1 MRSVTYAGIELSHY
15 FYIQKVTRSILPP
28 REISLLNVPARHG
41 SYFTGARY
49 GVRKIDIELVVL
61 ASTPTEYMDTLRF
74 LAFCLDIEEPSE
86 LVISDE
92 SDKFYYAILSGETD
106 MTNGLMTIGRG
117 TLSFICPD
125 PFAYSTEVKTI
136 EPSAG
141 MFLFDNKGTTT
152 TFPKFNVTFQND
164 ATFVSFISPDG
175 VILIGNPSDPD
186 QVVLPKTQTILND
199 AMTSVSGWANA
210 GAGLDSGRLSAG
222 SFISVNDGIQASSY
236 GAGAVGAKTWH
247 GPAIRKDLSQL
258 VQDFEVKAR
267 IDFISED
274 GTSKLDGDRAG
285 RLEIYLFNQSGGK
298 IGKMVMRD
306 SYKQYEFN
314 VPEIF
319 IGNTTFLE
327 SEPKA
332 PAGKKKLQKTY
343 KSYTVKKKDTWES
356 IAKQYHMSAKD
367 LATLNKSRTTD
378 ALKVGRKIQVYDK
391 TVTKWL
397 YPSHVGDFN
406 DFYGEF
412 TLKRVYDKKSNA
424 NVWYAEFPRIV
435 NGKKKH
441 VIKPKTFY
449 DKNDTFTTSAL
460 SYIVI
465 HYAQYDTTP
474 VVQRMRVTDLKV
486 LKHNTDTIIDVPA
499 IFQSGD
505 KLEVDLSDSSVWLNE
520 EPFIQAVDVASTF
533 FPVYEGETQV
543 KVNTD
548 DPEATF
554 TAEFT
559 ERYL

>member
-1 MRSVTYAGIELSHY
+1 MRTINYAGFDLSQY
-15 FYIQKVTRSILPP
+15 FFIKNIKRSILPP
-28 REISLLNVPARHG
+28 REISLLSVPARHG

-49 GVRKIDIELVVL
+49 GVRKIDIELSVL
-61 ASTPTEYMDTLRF
+61 ANTPTLYMETLRF

-86 LVISDE
+86 LIISDE
-92 SDKFYYAILSGETD
+92 SDKFYYAILSGETE
-106 MTNGLMTIGRG
+106 MTNELITVGRG
-117 TLSFICPD
+117 TLTFICPD

-136 EPSAG
+136 EPSAN
-141 MFLFDNKGTTT
+141 MFLFHNKGTTK
-152 TFPKFNVTFQND
+152 TFPKFNVNFQND
-164 ATFVSFISPDG
+164 ATFVSFTSPDG
-175 VILIGNPSDPD
+175 IILIGNPNDPD
-186 QVVLPKTQTILND
+186 QIVLPKTQYILND
-199 AMTSVSGWANA
+199 LMTSTSGWANA

-236 GAGAVGAKTWH
+236 GTGTAGAKTWH

-267 IDFISED
+267 IDFTSED
-274 GTSKLDGDRAG
+274 GTSKLDGDRTG

-306 SYKQYEFN
+306 SYTQYEFN
-314 VPEIF
+314 IPEIF

-332 PAGKKKLQKTY
+332 PAGKKVTQRKYTTH
-343 KSYTVKKKDTWES
+343 TVKKGETWAS
-356 IAKQYHMSAKD
+356 IAKQHDMSPEI
-367 LATLNKSRTTD
+367 LAANNRMRTTD
-378 ALKVGRKIQVYDK
+378 ALKVGKKLTVYDG
-391 TVTKWL
+391 TKSKMV
-397 YPSHVGDFN
+397 YPTHVGTYN

-412 TLKRVYDKKSNA
+412 VLSRVGDK
-424 NVWYAEFPRIV
+424 WYAEVSRVV
-435 NGKKKH
+435 NNKKKNT
-441 VIKPKTFY
+441 IKKTFY
-449 DKNDTFTTSAL
+449 DKDGTFTTSAL
-460 SYIVI
+460 SYVVI

-486 LKHNTDTIIDVPA
+486 LKHNTDTVIDVPA

-505 KLEVDLSDSSVWLNE
+505 ELEVDLADSSVWLNGE
-520 EPFIQAVDVASTF
+520 SLLQEVDVASTF
-533 FPVYEGETQV
+533 FPVSEGITQV

-548 DPEATF
+548 DTEATF

>member
-1 MRSVTYAGIELSHY
+1 MRTITYAGMELSQY
-15 FYIQKVTRSILPP
+15 FYIQNIQRSILPP
-28 REISLLNVPARHG
+28 REISLLSVPARHG

-49 GVRKIDIELVVL
+49 GVRKIDIELTVL
-61 ASTPTEYMDTLRF
+61 ATTPTEYMETLRF

-92 SDKFYYAILSGETD
+92 ADKFYYAILAGETD
-106 MTNGLMTIGRG
+106 LANELMTLGKG

-125 PFAYSTEVKTI
+125 PFAYSTETKTI
-136 EPSAG
+136 VPSAN
-141 MFLFDNKGTTT
+141 MFMFANNGTTA
-152 TFPKFNVTFQND
+152 TFPRFTVNFEND

-175 VILIGNPSDPD
+175 VILVGNPNEPD
-186 QVVLPKTQTILND
+186 QIVLPKTQSILND
-199 AMTSVSGWANA
+199 AMTSTSGWANA
-210 GAGLDSGRLSAG
+210 GDVLDSGRLAAG
-222 SFISVNDGIQASSY
+222 SFISVDDGISASSY
-236 GAGAVGAKTWH
+236 GTGTVGAKIWH

-267 IDFISED
+267 VDFTSED
-274 GTSKLDGDRAG
+274 GTSALDGSRVG

-298 IGKMVMRD
+298 IGKLSMRD
-306 SYKQYEFN
+306 SYSQYEFN
-314 VPEIF
+314 IPEIF

-332 PAGKKKLQKTY
+332 PAGKKKLQKVY
-343 KSYTVKKKDTWES
+343 KTYTVKKNDTWAS
-356 IAKQYHMSAKD
+356 VAKQFHMSASD

-391 TVTKWL
+391 TITKWL
-397 YPSHVGDFN
+397 YPSHVGTYN

-412 TLKRVYDKKSNA
+412 VLSRVGTK
-424 NVWYAEFPRIV
+424 WYAEVSRVV
-435 NGKKKH
+435 NGKKTKP
-441 VIKPKTFY
+441 IKRTFY
-449 DKNDTFTTSAL
+449 DTDDTFTTSAL

-486 LKHNTDTIIDVPA
+486 LKHNTDTVVDVPA
-499 IFQSGD
+499 IFTAGD
-505 KLEVDLSDSSVWLNE
+505 ELEVDLADSSVWLNG
-520 EPFIQAVDVASTF
+520 EPFMNEVDVASTF
-533 FPVYEGETQV
+533 FPISEGETQV
-543 KVNTD
+543 KVNSD

-554 TAEFT
+554 PAEFT